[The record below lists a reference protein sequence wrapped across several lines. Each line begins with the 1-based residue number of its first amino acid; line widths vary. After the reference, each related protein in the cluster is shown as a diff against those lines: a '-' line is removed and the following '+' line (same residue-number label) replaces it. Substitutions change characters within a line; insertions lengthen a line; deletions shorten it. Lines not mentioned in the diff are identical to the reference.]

1 MFNRLY
7 RILGEINAMTNKT
20 IQLDRLKV
28 TKEWLDEQEKVL
40 SQRKE
45 QGVIRY
51 KADKRRGAS
60 MNSSPERYEEPK
72 TERLN
77 IPSEVLATTMLP
89 YNKKWRSAHQEHGIP
104 TERIKEFKR
113 KILNI
118 PPMLEQKTLPL
129 LNQDRSARV
138 LYPRPV
144 KPPV

>member
-89 YNKKWRSAHQEHGIP
+89 YNKKWRSAHREHGIP